1 MTDVVSQ
8 AKRSEMM
15 SGIRA
20 TDTKPEM
27 MLRKALH
34 ARGFRYRLY
43 DKRLPGKPD
52 IVLPKYNAVIFVHG
66 CFWHGHDCHLFKM
79 PQTRT
84 EFWREKI
91 EGNRTRDARNRKL
104 LLDAGWRVADV
115 WECAV
120 KGKLRLVNSEVLVR
134 LVSWING
141 ENPEME
147 VRGK

>member
-120 KGKLRLVNSEVLVR
+120 KGKLRLGNSEVLVR

>member
-66 CFWHGHDCHLFKM
+66 CFWQGHDCHLFKM

>member
-84 EFWREKI
+84 EFWQEKI

-120 KGKLRLVNSEVLVR
+120 KGKLRLGKSEVLVR